1 MRSKLQSFVEMW
13 LLMRTKEVKTA
24 VKSSSLSYL
33 VFRVINSS
41 AADGFHKKWN
51 DVSIDMLNRM
61 GLLSGK

>member
-13 LLMRTKEVKTA
+13 LLMRPKEVKTA
-24 VKSSSLSYL
+24 VNSLSLSYL

-41 AADGFHKKWN
+41 AADGFHEKWN
-51 DVSIDMLNRM
+51 DVSNDMLNRM